1 MPPFVGVPRLVSAS
15 AIGFIAGGTLGLVGW
30 GGGQII
36 IPSLTSP
43 WIGLS
48 QIAATGTSLTSL
60 SFAATVAASK
70 FLWHDQAHLYTA
82 VCISIPS
89 IVAAR
94 FGARL
99 AGKLN
104 GEVHALIFNG
114 LSLLLLPTH
123 FYVQQRRQQL
133 KDVPQNTQTGPD
145 TRAPSQAWKLQIVQ
159 HACFGSVCGLISAL
173 MGVGGLPLTMSYLT
187 IFVPELPHHIVQGTA
202 MVSAVPSVLT
212 SAYVQAKAGH
222 TPISLAA
229 AVGFGSMMGSA
240 AGAHIALSLSEEQ
253 LRYAFMASLV
263 LLGGRS
269 AVAAAFNIRRILL
282 ARHAAAGTVAKGL

>member
-1 MPPFVGVPRLVSAS
+1 
-15 AIGFIAGGTLGLVGW
+15 
-30 GGGQII
+30 
-36 IPSLTSP
+36 
-43 WIGLS
+43 
-48 QIAATGTSLTSL
+48 
-60 SFAATVAASK
+60 
-70 FLWHDQAHLYTA
+70 
-82 VCISIPS
+82 
-89 IVAAR
+89 
-94 FGARL
+94 L

-123 FYVQQRRQQL
+123 FYVQQRRQQQ
-133 KDVPQNTQTGPD
+133 KDLQQHTQMIDLD
-145 TRAPSQAWKLQIVQ
+145 THVPSQAWKLQIAQ

-202 MVSAVPSVLT
+202 MVSVVPSVLT

-229 AVGFGSMMGSA
+229 AVCFGSILGSA

-263 LLGGRS
+263 VLGGRS
-269 AVAAAFNIRRILL
+269 AVGAALNIRRILL
-282 ARHAAAGTVAKGL
+282 ARQAAAGSVSKGL